1 MITAQDAMRACA
13 VCPRACRAPRSP
25 EGGRGFCRMGSLP
38 VVARA
43 ALHHWEEPCI
53 SGTRGSGTVFFSGC
67 ALRCCFCQNEA
78 ISHGGQGEPVSIERL
93 AAIFGELAQQGAH
106 NLNLVTPTHFAP
118 QIVAALEIAQP
129 SMPVVYNTSG
139 YESLDTLRLLDGHID
154 VYLPDLKYMD
164 ADLARRY
171 SAAPD
176 YPAVNQAALMAMC
189 AQTGP
194 AQYDAD
200 GLMTRGTMIRHL
212 VLPGLTSQ
220 SLAALDW
227 IAEHLPQGTLVSL
240 MGQYTPCGAA
250 KDDPIIGRH
259 LTRRE
264 YDRVTDRLIALGL
277 TEGYVQALTAAK
289 TAYIP
294 PFDGTGVREQ

>member
-1 MITAQDAMRACA
+1 MRACTL
-13 VCPRACRAPRSP
+13 CPRACRAPRLP
-25 EGGRGFCRMGSLP
+25 DGGRGFCRMGSMP
-38 VVARA
+38 MVARA

-53 SGTRGSGTVFFSGC
+53 SGSRGSGTVFFSGC
-67 ALRCCFCQNEA
+67 TLRCCFCQNGT
-78 ISHGGQGEPVSIERL
+78 ISHDGQGTPVTIERL
-93 AAIFGELAQQGAH
+93 AAVFGELERAGAH

-118 QIVAALEIAQP
+118 QIIAALDIARP
-129 SMPVVYNTSG
+129 GIPVVYNTSG
-139 YESLDTLRLLDGHID
+139 YESPDTLRLLAGHID
-154 VYLPDLKYMD
+154 IYLPDLKYMD
-164 ADLARRY
+164 GDLAQRY

-176 YPAVNQAALMAMC
+176 YPAVNQAALIAMC

-200 GLMTRGTMIRHL
+200 GLMTRGTMVRHL

-227 IAEHLPQGTLVSL
+227 IAENLPHGTPVSL

-250 KDDPIIGRH
+250 TTDPIIGRR

-277 TEGYVQALTAAK
+277 TDGYVQALTAAQA
-289 TAYIP
+289 AYIP
-294 PFDGTGVREQ
+294 PFDGTGVCEQ